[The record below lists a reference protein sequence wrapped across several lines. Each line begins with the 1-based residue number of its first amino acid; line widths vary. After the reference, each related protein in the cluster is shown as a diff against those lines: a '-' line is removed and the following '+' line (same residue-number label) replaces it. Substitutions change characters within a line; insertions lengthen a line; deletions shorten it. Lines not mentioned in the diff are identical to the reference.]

1 MILWFYNIIKSHI
14 LVDTGGGVILFNFEL
29 GSISPNLLNL
39 NKPLFDNNRKT
50 PLRLILSKNL
60 EFETNWCQKYNHTFN
75 LLYRSLIPLN
85 RHYLCHK
92 SSLICERLE
101 ENCITKL
108 YMWVQR
114 WRVASMKTIR
124 PFSFGE
130 IVSLNRLHIFSYY
143 P

>member
-1 MILWFYNIIKSHI
+1 MILCFYNIIRSHI

-92 SSLICERLE
+92 MFTHLRK
-101 ENCITKL
+101 TGRKL
-108 YMWVQR
+108 YNKTLYVSPTL
-114 WRVASMKTIR
+114 AS
-124 PFSFGE
+124 GLYE
-130 IVSLNRLHIFSYY
+130 DH
-143 P
+143 